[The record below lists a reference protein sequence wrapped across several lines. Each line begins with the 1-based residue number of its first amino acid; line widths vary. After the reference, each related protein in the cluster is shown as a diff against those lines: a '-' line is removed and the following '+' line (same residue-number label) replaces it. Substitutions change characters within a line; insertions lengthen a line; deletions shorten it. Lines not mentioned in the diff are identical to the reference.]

1 VGAQGLE
8 PWTDGL
14 KGRAV
19 NAADASNH
27 ASPRS
32 VDFKPVPATV
42 PAALGAPD
50 PIAAARALL
59 DQAARAPDPA
69 PFLAAARA
77 LLGTS
82 GAEAER
88 SVTRSMTQRRA

>member
-1 VGAQGLE
+1 MGAQGLE
-8 PWTDGL
+8 PWTYGL

-42 PAALGAPD
+42 PAPFGAPD

-59 DQAARAPDPA
+59 DQAARAADPA

-77 LLGTS
+77 LLEPTS
-82 GAEAER
+82 RQAI
-88 SVTRSMTQRRA
+88 